1 MTQRLLFGVS
11 SVGLGHVR
19 RSVTIANSLRRLGSF
34 NVDWVSSEPS
44 LSFLKDCG
52 EMAIPVSSELS
63 SLSRTM
69 EDQMNEGRLRD
80 MSLVARKSSAIA
92 RKNYSI
98 LKEYLSEYDVLVQ
111 DEFAE
116 TMFCNMWDEKPNLP
130 SKRVVVTDYFRFKTY
145 SYNPFDRIVIWY
157 ANRMLAKAYEES
169 SLRIFVDDLDSI
181 PDKYQDLARRSF
193 QIVGPI
199 VGEVPRESRKNLK
212 ERLFPNLNHEMILVV
227 TVGGTAAG
235 KSLLDFV
242 VSNSSKITKALDM
255 TIVILLGPRIERSV
269 YPSNSDN
276 LKFIPFTPD
285 APKFFKAADCVV
297 AQAGAS
303 TMNEVASMGTACV
316 SMPIANHWEQQ
327 ANARRFKQ
335 KFGFEV
341 LEHRDIT
348 TDNFVGAVNKSMSSV
363 YEPANFSDA
372 AERSAKLIV
381 SLLEKRD

>member
-1 MTQRLLFGVS
+1 MNQRLLFGVS

-19 RSVTIANSLRRLGSF
+19 RSVAIANRLRELGSF
-34 NVDWVSSEPS
+34 NVNWVSSEPS

-52 EMAIPVSSELS
+52 ESVIPVSSELS
-63 SLSRTM
+63 SLSRAM
-69 EDQMNEGRLRD
+69 EEQMNEGRLRD
-80 MSLVARKSSAIA
+80 MSIVARKSSAIA

-98 LKEYLSEYDVLVQ
+98 LKDHLSEYDVLIQ

-116 TMFCNMWDEKPNLP
+116 TMFCHMWDEKPNLP
-130 SKRVVVTDYFRFKTY
+130 PKRVVITDYFRLKTY
-145 SYNPFDRIVIWY
+145 SFNLFDRIVIWY

-169 SLRIFVDDLDSI
+169 SLRIFVDELDSI
-181 PDKYQDLARRSF
+181 PDKCQQLARRSF

-199 VGEVPRESRKNLK
+199 VGEVPRESRRNLK
-212 ERLFPNLNHEMILVV
+212 ERLFPNLNREMILVV
-227 TVGGTAAG
+227 TIGGTTAG

-242 VSNSSKITKALDM
+242 ISNSSEITKALDM
-255 TIVILLGPRIERSV
+255 AVVILLGPRIERSI

-297 AQAGAS
+297 TQAGAS
-303 TMNEVASMGTACV
+303 TMNEVASIGTSCV
-316 SMPIANHWEQQ
+316 SVPIANHWEQE
-327 ANARRFKQ
+327 ANAKRFKR

-341 LEHRDIT
+341 LEYSDIT
-348 TDNFVGAVNKSMSSV
+348 LDNFVGAVRKSMSSE
-363 YEPANFSDA
+363 YEPALLPDA